1 MTVATTI
8 PAPAPTDTDETR
20 DALRARAD
28 RGLALFEKCGSEIV
42 RTGPFTYLVP
52 GSGGRSYAVDYRAE
66 TCECKDFEH
75 AGLGAC
81 KHLYAVGA
89 TRAARRSSTAESL
102 RLLEER
108 FRSEIMD
115 EDERCEL
122 RERIVRARRF
132 ASLPPAGR
140 L

>member
-8 PAPAPTDTDETR
+8 PASAATSTDETR
-20 DALRARAD
+20 AALRARAD
-28 RGLALFEKCGSEIV
+28 RGLALFEKRGSEIV

-52 GSGGRSYAVDYRAE
+52 GSGPAPYAVDYAAE
-66 TCECKDFEH
+66 TCGCKDFEH
-75 AGLGAC
+75 AGLWAC
-81 KHLYAVGA
+81 KHLFAVGA
-89 TRAARRSSTAESL
+89 SRAARRSRTAEGL

-122 RERIVRARRF
+122 RDRIVRARRF
-132 ASLPPAGR
+132 AGLPSSG